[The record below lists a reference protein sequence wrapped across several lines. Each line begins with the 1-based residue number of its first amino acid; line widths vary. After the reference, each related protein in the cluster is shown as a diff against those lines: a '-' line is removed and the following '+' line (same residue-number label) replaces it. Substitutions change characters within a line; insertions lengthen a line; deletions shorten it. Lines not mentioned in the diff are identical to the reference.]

1 MWLNVCS
8 NCFLGSGFILQWKGV
23 HFSDGSLFLVR
34 GTCFNGSFKKIHE
47 AEWVGAAP
55 HAPLHYGK
63 PRGYSRCMA
72 RIHFN
77 WFNRIQLKLILLT
90 LLFKSSFFK
99 TNLNCCYILLLDI
112 FNHYAMGFFK
122 YALSRKL
129 KNDIFNKS
137 AFGNKT
143 LVIKLVINNYY
154 LVL

>member
-63 PRGYSRCMA
+63 PRG
-72 RIHFN
+72 
-77 WFNRIQLKLILLT
+77 IQGAWPEFILIDLT
-90 LLFKSSFFK
+90 EFS
-99 TNLNCCYILLLDI
+99 LN
-112 FNHYAMGFFK
+112 
-122 YALSRKL
+122 
-129 KNDIFNKS
+129 
-137 AFGNKT
+137 
-143 LVIKLVINNYY
+143 
-154 LVL
+154 